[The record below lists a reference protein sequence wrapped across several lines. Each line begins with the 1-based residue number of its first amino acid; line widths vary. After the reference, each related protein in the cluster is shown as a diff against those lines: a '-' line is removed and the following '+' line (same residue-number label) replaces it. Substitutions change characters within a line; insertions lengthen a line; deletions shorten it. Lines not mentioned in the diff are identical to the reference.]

1 MARSTYYFELK
12 KIDAIENRNADLAE
26 KIIEIFTDNKQRYGV
41 RRVYQELRSQGQKV
55 NHKRIQRIMP
65 AKGLHGEKP
74 KEKYQSYKGKV
85 GQVAENIINRNFS
98 TTAPLQKWTTDVSQF
113 NFP

>member
-41 RRVYQELRSQGQKV
+41 R
-55 NHKRIQRIMP
+55 
-65 AKGLHGEKP
+65 
-74 KEKYQSYKGKV
+74 
-85 GQVAENIINRNFS
+85 
-98 TTAPLQKWTTDVSQF
+98 
-113 NFP
+113 